1 MIDTHVFSDPESTS
15 DQYTK
20 LMKLQ
25 NVWND
30 NYSTIQCTLKFMCI
44 SNRYYYCCCCCYYYC
59 VKNFI
64 LSAAIL
70 STLYFRQPFFAP
82 VCLHVLLAAIK
93 ELKRHKAE
101 RAKYSAFLASRAAS
115 SWSGGGLRQRHCL
128 VGWYFHTSLTVDGM
142 SLLVIGIVNLF

>member
-15 DQYTK
+15 DQYTN

-25 NVWND
+25 NEWND

-44 SNRYYYCCCCCYYYC
+44 SNRYYCCCCCYYYYC

-70 STLYFRQPFFAP
+70 STLYFWQPFFAP

-128 VGWYFHTSLTVDGM
+128 VLPYKLDSWWDVVARYC
-142 SLLVIGIVNLF
+142 IANLF